1 MRALIQEL
9 IPHAP
14 HMGLYVA
21 PSIPSSKLRNA
32 VKDYAPGVSPDSV
45 LALYDGTLM
54 GSAKDGILFTDD
66 MLVFQ
71 NSDLEAPQEIRYREI
86 VHVDRKK
93 RLLKSTRIR
102 LDVNRGRATFT
113 VKLDL
118 SAKPK
123 ATEYLYRFFK
133 EVMLLPEN
141 NESQGTDWAAVH
153 AALDR
158 LREDGSLSAVDHS
171 RMIRHAR

>member
-1 MRALIQEL
+1 MRSLIQEL

-14 HMGLYVA
+14 HMGLYVV
-21 PSIPSSKLRNA
+21 PSIPPVKLQNA
-32 VKDYAPGVSPDSV
+32 IQDYAPGVASEQV

-54 GSAKDGILFTDD
+54 GSAKDGMLFTDE
-66 MLVFQ
+66 LFVFQ

-86 VHVDRKK
+86 VQVERKRGLFK
-93 RLLKSTRIR
+93 GNSLL
-102 LDVNRGRATFT
+102 LDVNRGRATFS

-123 ATEYLYRFFK
+123 ATEYLHRFLS
-133 EVMLLPEN
+133 EVMLLPEEEKEQN
-141 NESQGTDWAAVH
+141 TDWSMVH

-158 LREDGSLSAVDHS
+158 LRDDGHLSTADHK
-171 RMIRHAR
+171 RIMRHVR